1 VKFINLNIAEFDAFK
16 HSALPMVADARA
28 AITALGRSLRG
39 WKVSEAYRRRSEKLN
54 REWDREVDR
63 LYHTSTGVPVSQAE
77 VVGAVNDFA
86 RAQDVVM
93 CAAGSLPGDLHRLW
107 RTRDPKGYHMEY
119 GYSCMGYEVAGG
131 LGIKMAAPERE
142 VYVMVGDGSWLM
154 MSSELVTA
162 VQEGIKLTI
171 VLINNHG
178 FESIGG
184 LSQAIG
190 NGRFGVQ
197 YKHRDPATGRLGGT
211 NVAIDFAA
219 NARSLGAHVCAARD
233 IAQLK
238 EALAEARR
246 QTRSTV
252 IVIETNAEKRAPGYE
267 SWWDV
272 PIAEVSSMA
281 SVREARRRFETAA
294 RKEKFF
300 L

>member
-1 VKFINLNIAEFDAFK
+1 
-16 HSALPMVADARA
+16 
-28 AITALGRSLRG
+28 
-39 WKVSEAYRRRSEKLN
+39 
-54 REWDREVDR
+54 
-63 LYHTSTGVPVSQAE
+63 
-77 VVGAVNDFA
+77 
-86 RAQDVVM
+86 
-93 CAAGSLPGDLHRLW
+93 
-107 RTRDPKGYHMEY
+107 
-119 GYSCMGYEVAGG
+119 
-131 LGIKMAAPERE
+131 
-142 VYVMVGDGSWLM
+142 MVGDGSWLM

-197 YKHRDPATGRLGGT
+197 YKHRDPATGRLGGK

-233 IAQLK
+233 IAQLR
-238 EALAEARR
+238 EGLVEARR

-272 PIAEVSSMA
+272 PIAEVSSVA
-281 SVREARRRFETAA
+281 SVRQARRRFETAVK
-294 RKEKFF
+294 KEKFF